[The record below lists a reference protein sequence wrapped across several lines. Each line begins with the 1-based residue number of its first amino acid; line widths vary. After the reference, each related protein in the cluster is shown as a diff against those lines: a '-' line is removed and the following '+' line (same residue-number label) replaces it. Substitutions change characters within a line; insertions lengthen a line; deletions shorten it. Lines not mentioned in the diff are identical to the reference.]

1 MHPKLFLDPV
11 HLKKSNFFNV
21 LVTESYEEK
30 TDEIV
35 ITNKNSPAS
44 TPEEEASVPGK
55 GVQT

>member
-35 ITNKNSPAS
+35 ITNSPAS
-44 TPEEEASVPGK
+44 APEEEASVPGK